1 LTSREAADAAFADR
15 VRKENIMTT
24 IRAFIKSHPVL
35 TYFVLTFTISWSGM
49 LLAVRVG
56 AGGFSITPEQ
66 LQAVVPYAVPAMIV
80 GPSVAG
86 ILLTALLD
94 GRAGLREFG
103 SRLLKWRVGA
113 RWYAVALL
121 TTPLS
126 ITAVLLALS
135 LLSPE
140 FLPRIF
146 TTDDKAALLLM
157 GIAVGLG
164 AGIFE
169 ELGWTGFA
177 IPRLRLRYGVLTTGL
192 IVGVL
197 WGAWHFLVNFWASGV
212 TSGAISL
219 AIFLPAWLFGVLV
232 GQLTAYRVLVVW
244 VYDRTGSLLVA
255 ILMHVSLAAFQF
267 ILIPPVPGVAYWTIG
282 FVYAAATWVIVA
294 VIALA
299 KGGHLSHQGKPPA
312 SIGSPQ
318 FTPS

>member
-1 LTSREAADAAFADR
+1 
-15 VRKENIMTT
+15 MTT
-24 IRAFIKSHPVL
+24 VRAFIQRHPVL
-35 TYFVLTFTISWSGM
+35 TYYVLTFAISWGGM
-49 LLAVRVG
+49 LAVVGVG

-66 LQAVVPYAVPAMIV
+66 LQALIPYAVPAMLV
-80 GPSVAG
+80 GPAVAG
-86 ILLTALLD
+86 LLLTGLVD
-94 GRAGLREFG
+94 GRAGLREFS

-126 ITAVLLALS
+126 IMAVLLVLS

-140 FLPRIF
+140 FLPRIY
-146 TTDDKAALLLM
+146 TADDKAALLLM
-157 GIAVGLG
+157 GLAVGLG

-177 IPRLRLRYGVLTTGL
+177 IPRLRLRYSILTTGL

-197 WGAWHFLVNFWASGV
+197 WGLWHFFVNFWASGV

-219 AIFLPAWLFGVLV
+219 AVFLPAWLFGVLA
-232 GQLTAYRVLVVW
+232 GQLTAYRVLMAW

-282 FVYAAATWVIVA
+282 FVYAAVTWVVVAAVA
-294 VIALA
+294 VAN
-299 KGGHLSHQGKPPA
+299 GGQLSRPGKPPA
-312 SIGSPQ
+312 GIGSPQ
-318 FTPS
+318 LRLR